1 MNALFEALPP
11 PYQALRSVRMKAL
24 TPAEQIAQHL
34 GRAIL
39 SGECPG
45 GSRILEQDIADRFS
59 VSRGPVRDALRELQ
73 KQGLVEITPRRGSVA
88 VDVDFDDIVDMF
100 NIRGAMLSLV
110 VRYIARQPDR
120 ASLARVAPRL
130 EEMRQL
136 QGQDNPSLVEYVKAI
151 GRIATGLVQAC
162 GSRQLLL
169 TYRNLPHDTVWQ
181 MLWVTSEP
189 LDYTTPERR
198 SLSFRHHQDLF
209 DHMGAGDANGAE
221 RVMRKIMNDSC
232 LEVLGRMAQT
242 RQIELDPGR
251 IEAL

>member
-1 MNALFEALPP
+1 MKILDG
-11 PYQALRSVRMKAL
+11 VRIVEMA
-24 TPAEQIAQHL
+24 
-34 GRAIL
+34 AI
-39 SGECPG
+39 
-45 GSRILEQDIADRFS
+45 
-59 VSRGPVRDALRELQ
+59 GPVPWASMLLADMGADVVRIGRPGKPIEN
-73 KQGLVEITPRRGSVA
+73 VPTMRGRTSISLDLKTAHDLSVA
-88 VDVDFDDIVDMF
+88 KRLIGQADVLLEGM
-100 NIRGAMLSLV
+100 RPGALERLGLSPE
-110 VRYIARQPDR
+110 ACF
-120 ASLARVAPRL
+120 
-130 EEMRQL
+130 E
-136 QGQDNPSLVEYVKAI
+136 DNPSLVEYVKAI